1 MSIYSVWGPPQSGK
15 TTLAVDLAY
24 ALSLRDLSVCL
35 ISAEPYSE
43 LSARMGIRVEP
54 AKSLAAVGN
63 SVESLRHTVCPVSDL
78 LYVLAAPVE
87 NDAFGEGLSSERE
100 KALLQ
105 QASAAFD
112 AVIVDCS
119 AHCAST
125 LEAWALRLSEK
136 VLFLTGGSTASALW
150 CGAFRRAMDAVK
162 DRTIPICAEVSAN
175 LDYPSLFRLES
186 LYPQVRL
193 PYIPDAAAQQTE
205 RHSLYGFG
213 GKAGKAYS
221 AGMDEICEILTG
233 GEST

>member
-1 MSIYSVWGPPQSGK
+1 
-15 TTLAVDLAY
+15 
-24 ALSLRDLSVCL
+24 
-35 ISAEPYSE
+35 
-43 LSARMGIRVEP
+43 MGCFYLCCR
-54 AKSLAAVGN
+54 
-63 SVESLRHTVCPVSDL
+63 
-78 LYVLAAPVE
+78 
-87 NDAFGEGLSSERE
+87 
-100 KALLQ
+100 
-105 QASAAFD
+105 
-112 AVIVDCS
+112 
-119 AHCAST
+119 
-125 LEAWALRLSEK
+125 ALRLADR

-193 PYIPDAAAQQTE
+193 PHIPDAAAQQTE